1 MSDNEEE
8 VKIIKINN
16 DNLKTLIIE
25 WLALDEQI
33 KSYKDTIKEMNDE
46 KKQYET
52 KILEL
57 MNTLNQDTII
67 TDKGN
72 IMKNKRESKG
82 ALTQDIIKSTLS
94 NILKC
99 PETAD
104 TYTNLIFENRPIKEI
119 INLKR
124 KIFQKN
130 K

>member
-124 KIFQKN
+124 KIFKKN

>member
-124 KIFQKN
+124 KIFQK